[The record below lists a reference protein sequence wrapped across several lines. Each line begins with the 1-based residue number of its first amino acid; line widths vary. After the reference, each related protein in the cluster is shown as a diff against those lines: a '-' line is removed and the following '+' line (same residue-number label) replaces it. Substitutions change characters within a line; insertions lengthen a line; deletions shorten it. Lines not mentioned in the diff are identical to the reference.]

1 MRSWGWRAPAEEKR
15 QLTDG
20 VGDVDL
26 AIIVAVTRVGTGTC
40 PATKQK
46 GQDVDCVA
54 NVTAAICIGITADKE
69 NLTDRQ
75 LHTQHGSTAVKF
87 AACGI
92 DGNSSK
98 WQTDLFPGSTTTQL
112 KSNA

>member
-15 QLTDG
+15 QLADG

-46 GQDVDCVA
+46 GQNIDGVA

-87 AACGI
+87 TTCGI
-92 DGNSSK
+92 DGNASK
-98 WQTDLFPGSTTTQL
+98 WQTDLFPWSTAGQL